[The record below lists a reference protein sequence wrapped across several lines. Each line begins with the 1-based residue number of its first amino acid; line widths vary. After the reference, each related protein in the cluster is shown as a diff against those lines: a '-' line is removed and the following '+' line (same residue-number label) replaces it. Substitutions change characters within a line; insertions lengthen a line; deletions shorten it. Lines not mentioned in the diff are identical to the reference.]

1 MTNEERDQLRLLAN
15 GLMLFGVDKED
26 SLLIMEM
33 VYKIPR
39 GVETLTMWMA
49 DHPKATPDDIS
60 NEVLKMI
67 NKKEKPHKT

>member
-1 MTNEERDQLRLLAN
+1 MTNEEKSQLRLLAN

-33 VYKIPR
+33 VYKIPQ
-39 GVETLTMWMA
+39 GVETLTIWMA

-60 NEVLKMI
+60 NQVLQMI
-67 NKKEKPHKT
+67 KQK